1 LAFYN
6 HFSFKKASIL
16 ISLHIKSLNISDAF
30 LTLHAHKINFSK
42 RVAVSLSYIHD
53 SLNTARISDTIMSA
67 QVYE

>member
-1 LAFYN
+1 
-6 HFSFKKASIL
+6 
-16 ISLHIKSLNISDAF
+16 LNISDAF

-42 RVAVSLSYIHD
+42 RVAVSSSYIHD